1 MGTASSNSPAP
12 HPSLHLPHPQ
22 LQIEDLSAQAQSQ
35 AAQQFRAPS
44 MEASAGPTIAEA
56 PAADAG
62 DEGDVDESGV
72 ESRDV
77 DLVIQ
82 QANVSRA
89 AAVKALRANDG
100 DIVNA
105 IMDLSM

>member
-1 MGTASSNSPAP
+1 M
-12 HPSLHLPHPQ
+12 
-22 LQIEDLSAQAQSQ
+22 SAGVS
-35 AAQQFRAPS
+35 S
-44 MEASAGPTIAEA
+44 MEASSGPTIAEA